1 MSADE
6 TARLIKRAKTDSDR
20 RITYDPQNRPEVS
33 NLVLLTSL
41 VSGQS
46 PQAVAERIG
55 DGGGGGLKK
64 ACTEALNDYFAPIRA
79 RRAELMADPGH
90 LREVL
95 HAGNERAN
103 EVAEATLDDV
113 RTAMRMNY

>member
-1 MSADE
+1 
-6 TARLIKRAKTDSDR
+6 
-20 RITYDPQNRPEVS
+20 
-33 NLVLLTSL
+33 
-41 VSGQS
+41 
-46 PQAVAERIG
+46 
-55 DGGGGGLKK
+55 
-64 ACTEALNDYFAPIRA
+64 
-79 RRAELMADPGH
+79 MADPGH